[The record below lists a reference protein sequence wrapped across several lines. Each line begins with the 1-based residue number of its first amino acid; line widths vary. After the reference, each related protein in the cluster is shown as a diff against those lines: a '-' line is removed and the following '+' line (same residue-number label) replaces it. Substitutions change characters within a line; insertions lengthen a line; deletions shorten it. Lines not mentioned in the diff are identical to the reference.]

1 MKYQVPQLFSQSVK
15 FIIFNLVFT
24 FLLMSNALAQ
34 RFEDVIYLSNGG
46 KIHGA
51 IIKDSTSRNIRI
63 LNHAGDIWAF
73 DPAEIDSIKQ
83 EKPFEYKALQFNQR
97 GFDFGINAEL
107 LLRSGNNAL
116 GKAAVPGLIMAAG
129 YRINPYLYS
138 GAEIGIELYDLME
151 IPLSA
156 CVRLRASGRAL
167 SPLLFVRAG
176 YTLPAEKRRDDWDYQ
191 YESYGGV
198 HSSVGAGI
206 EKIMNNSTSFI
217 FTFSYHYQE
226 LNYHLTPIHQW
237 VQERNRKESYS
248 RLRLGVGYVFK

>member
-1 MKYQVPQLFSQSVK
+1 MKKHISLPYSKTVK
-15 FIIFNLVFT
+15 FIIFNLIFS

-34 RFEDVIYLSNGG
+34 HLEDVIYLSNGG
-46 KIHGA
+46 RIHGT
-51 IIKDSTSRNIRI
+51 IIEDSTFHTIRI

-97 GFDFGINAEL
+97 GFEFGINAEL

-129 YRINPYLYS
+129 YRFNPYLYS
-138 GAEIGIELYDLME
+138 GAEIGIEFYDLME

-156 CVRLRASGRAL
+156 CVRLRASGRVL
-167 SPLLFVRAG
+167 SPLLFVRGG
-176 YTLPAEKRRDDWDYQ
+176 YTLPADKRRDDWNYQ
-191 YESYGGV
+191 YKSYGGI

-206 EKIMNNSTSFI
+206 EKIMNKNTSFM

-237 VQERNRKESYS
+237 VQERDRKESYS
-248 RLRLGVGYVFK
+248 RFRLGLGYVFK